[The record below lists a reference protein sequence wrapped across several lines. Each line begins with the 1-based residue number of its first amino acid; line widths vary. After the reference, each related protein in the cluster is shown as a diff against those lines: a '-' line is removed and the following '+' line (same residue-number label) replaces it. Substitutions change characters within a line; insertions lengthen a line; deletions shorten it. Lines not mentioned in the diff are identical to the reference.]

1 MIYEC
6 ENIWRDSKLLQINCP
21 PSSSLLSTTAADIPE
36 SSSVTAC
43 RPSRGLFSP
52 TFFDKGLLFGC
63 LLPATST
70 LKYSQVVQ
78 LSHHICHFFFLADG
92 LVVMRLSLHPQ

>member
-43 RPSRGLFSP
+43 
-52 TFFDKGLLFGC
+52 
-63 LLPATST
+63 
-70 LKYSQVVQ
+70 
-78 LSHHICHFFFLADG
+78 
-92 LVVMRLSLHPQ
+92 